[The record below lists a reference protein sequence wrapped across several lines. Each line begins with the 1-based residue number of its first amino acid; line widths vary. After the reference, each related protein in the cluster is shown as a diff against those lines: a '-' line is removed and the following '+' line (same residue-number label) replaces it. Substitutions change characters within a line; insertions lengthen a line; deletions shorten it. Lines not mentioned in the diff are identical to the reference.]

1 MSPIAIIVVV
11 SLISIVLIVLAV
23 YIKRRIKG
31 EPTGDCAY
39 CHKSTKKMLKQYHKK
54 YQK

>member
-1 MSPIAIIVVV
+1 MSPIAIIVVI
-11 SLISIVLIVLAV
+11 SLISIVLAVLAV

-39 CHKSTKKMLKQYHKK
+39 CHKGTKKLLKDYHKMYSK
-54 YQK
+54 